1 MTNLPSSASSDARL
15 KSNVVTIS
23 NSLDVLSKLK
33 PYMYEKDGREE
44 SGFMA
49 QDIWYDAP
57 ELKHAVIPGDDA
69 TPNETKNEPS
79 YDDWGKEHA
88 KLDYH
93 CIISYAVGAIN
104 ELREMVEQLE
114 K

>member
-1 MTNLPSSASSDARL
+1 
-15 KSNVVTIS
+15 
-23 NSLDVLSKLK
+23 
-33 PYMYEKDGREE
+33 MYEKDGREE

-93 CIISYAVGAIN
+93 CIIPYAVGAIN